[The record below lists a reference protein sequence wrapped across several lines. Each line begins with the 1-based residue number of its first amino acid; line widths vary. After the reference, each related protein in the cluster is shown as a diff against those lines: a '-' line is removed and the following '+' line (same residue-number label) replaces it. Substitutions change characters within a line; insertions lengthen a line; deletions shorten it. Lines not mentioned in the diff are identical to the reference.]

1 MVKYYDLYFPQSDTD
16 DGLKKLNTLLIMT
29 VFLLLWLGILTIVKV
44 LFYHSSD
51 FEWGSISDWISAVC
65 NIAMAGAAVY
75 AALQAK
81 KWFKNKKYEL
91 GHSSARD
98 LFLTL
103 FKMNPVLDNL
113 STHVE
118 MFNASSDAETDIE
131 KIENILSEFYIL
143 IASYEKSIFELKGVG
158 WEFKD
163 KYYDIYNLPTRVDI
177 EFIPLSAKASAVSYL
192 YDVENKCEEI
202 KYSSRELESSIK
214 ELLDIT
220 QSYNSAIIDVHWM
233 PSSALMF

>member
-1 MVKYYDLYFPQSDTD
+1 ME
-16 DGLKKLNTLLIMT
+16 LKKTNLVL
-29 VFLLLWLGILTIVKV
+29 LGITIVLFIVAILVLIKV
-44 LFYHSSD
+44 LFLNAKG
-51 FEWGSISDWISAVC
+51 FEWGSVTDWVSALC

-220 QSYNSAIIDVHWM
+220 QSYNSAISTILNDSLQYELYFNITGDV
-233 PSSALMF
+233 